1 MTKHFICGICFTFI
15 LSACNNSANTS
26 GYQTTPRG
34 LKYNIISGNST
45 SKAKVGDYIAYSS
58 TLRSTSGDIL
68 FAAANSNQPLI
79 ASVVEPA
86 YDGDPSE
93 ILTMI
98 GEGDSVSM
106 LISEKD
112 FFKNVTP
119 LPEKVKPGD
128 LVKLDLKIYK
138 VYSAEQYQNEVLPTI
153 KAAPYIKEEQLI
165 KEYINGRN
173 WSATRTESGLFVIVD
188 KPGIGKKPTNGS
200 KVKVNYS
207 GFLLDGTP
215 FDSNVN
221 PQFNHVQPF
230 EFTIGQGQVIKG
242 WDEGIPYFAK
252 GGKGKLVIPARLGYG
267 EQGSGKIPPNS
278 TLMFEIEV
286 LDIQ

>member
-1 MTKHFICGICFTFI
+1 MMHRILLGIVFSLT
-15 LSACNNSANTS
+15 LAACNQSGNEA
-26 GYQTTPRG
+26 GYQTSPKG
-34 LKYNIISGNST
+34 LKFNIISNVSK
-45 SKAKVGDYIAYSS
+45 SKATLGNYIRYSS
-58 TLRSTSGDIL
+58 TLRTTSGDVI
-68 FAAANSNQPLI
+68 FAAADADKLLYAKI
-79 ASVVEPA
+79 TEPSH
-86 YDGDPSE
+86 DGDPIE

-106 LISEKD
+106 LIPEKE
-112 FFKNVTP
+112 FFKNVSA
-119 LPEKVKPGD
+119 LPEQVKPGD
-128 LVKLDLKIYK
+128 KVYLDIKIYN
-138 VYSAEQYQNEVLPTI
+138 VYTEEQYNNEILPTI

-165 KEYINGRN
+165 KEYINARG
-173 WSATRTESGLFVIVD
+173 WQFTKTESGLFVVVD
-188 KPGIGKKPTNGS
+188 KAGSGKKPVNGS

-230 EFTIGQGQVIKG
+230 EFTIGSGQVIKG

-252 GGKGKLVIPARLGYG
+252 GGKGKLIIPARIGYG

-278 TLMFEIEV
+278 SLMFEIEL